1 MRGLR
6 WIPLD
11 DQHAH
16 RCTHIE
22 GHYTK
27 YTLTQSP
34 PTTTFLPPWYR
45 LRYYPGAGVTT
56 RWQIVTCRDY
66 AVFAPTS
73 IRGERWRVFYVNVE
87 ARWANKHL
95 DMAAEDSRS
104 FRSRPR
110 MEFRAPMLCSR
121 WNIVRYPIIKIITLP
136 LCNSIRSAYL
146 EMNLV
151 CFFFYYY
158 YWTNRG
164 GWKLWE
170 ASLVKFWFGILFFFF
185 FFRWRVIQINFS
197 CCLSKWGEEKLLRKL
212 GRKFWLT
219 LEKCERSRSVY
230 QRSSH

>member
-1 MRGLR
+1 M
-6 WIPLD
+6 
-11 DQHAH
+11 H
-16 RCTHIE
+16 THWR
-22 GHYTK
+22 
-27 YTLTQSP
+27 TLYQIYSHP
-34 PTTTFLPPWYR
+34 IAANYDLPPPLVSPTLLPRSRRYDPLTNSNVSR
-45 LRYYPGAGVTT
+45 LCRVCTDIHPRWKMTRVLRKRGGKVGKQAPGYGG
-56 RWQIVTCRDY
+56 
-66 AVFAPTS
+66 
-73 IRGERWRVFYVNVE
+73 RGFPFVS
-87 ARWANKHL
+87 HL
-95 DMAAEDSRS
+95 DREWNFAR
-104 FRSRPR
+104 
-110 MEFRAPMLCSR
+110 PMLRSP

-151 CFFFYYY
+151 CFFFFFYY
-158 YWTNRG
+158 YWTNRR

>member
-1 MRGLR
+1 MPCLHRHPSAVKDDACFTWRQGGQTST
-6 WIPLD
+6 WIWRP
-11 DQHAH
+11 
-16 RCTHIE
+16 RI
-22 GHYTK
+22 
-27 YTLTQSP
+27 P
-34 PTTTFLPPWYR
+34 VR
-45 LRYYPGAGVTT
+45 
-56 RWQIVTCRDY
+56 
-66 AVFAPTS
+66 FA
-73 IRGERWRVFYVNVE
+73 
-87 ARWANKHL
+87 
-95 DMAAEDSRS
+95 
-104 FRSRPR
+104 SRPR

-151 CFFFYYY
+151 CFFFFFYY
-158 YWTNRG
+158 YWTNRR